1 MRADRLNIKVDD
13 LFVQADTYL
22 DSVLKEAKSRNVGL
36 LIVDS
41 IQTMYTSD
49 CDGAPGSQ
57 TQVREGTN
65 KLMNFAKS
73 TGIPVIVIG
82 HVTKE
87 GAIAGP
93 RLMEHLVDTVLFRVL
108 RSMKNRFG
116 STNETGLFTMTEGG
130 LEELVNPSA
139 LLLAERS
146 AGQAGST
153 VAAVMDGMR
162 PLMGEIQALTS
173 RSVFAVPRR
182 TVVGMDYNRLILL
195 LAVLEKRAGINL
207 STQDVYINV
216 AGGLKMSETAADLPV
231 ALSVVS
237 SFRDL
242 PVHAETVV
250 MGEIGLTGDIR
261 RVPHARRRIQEAA
274 KLGFKRFIIPEGNR
288 DDIDVK
294 KYDILCVKTVKE
306 AIEKAFKI

>member
-1 MRADRLNIKVDD
+1 
-13 LFVQADTYL
+13 
-22 DSVLKEAKSRNVGL
+22 
-36 LIVDS
+36 
-41 IQTMYTSD
+41 MYTSD

-93 RLMEHLVDTVLFRVL
+93 RLMEHLVDTVLYLEGERHYQFRVL

-153 VAAVMDGMR
+153 CCRRHGRYAAPYGRDSGPYVAFR
-162 PLMGEIQALTS
+162 FCRTQADCC
-173 RSVFAVPRR
+173 RY
-182 TVVGMDYNRLILL
+182 GIYNR
-195 LAVLEKRAGINL
+195 
-207 STQDVYINV
+207 
-216 AGGLKMSETAADLPV
+216 
-231 ALSVVS
+231 
-237 SFRDL
+237 
-242 PVHAETVV
+242 
-250 MGEIGLTGDIR
+250 
-261 RVPHARRRIQEAA
+261 
-274 KLGFKRFIIPEGNR
+274 
-288 DDIDVK
+288 
-294 KYDILCVKTVKE
+294 
-306 AIEKAFKI
+306 